1 MGVPKFTAWLRQ
13 QQKNFNKFFI
23 VKQPRNIDN
32 LFIDA
37 NSTIYDVFSNIDKKV
52 LNEVKSVDQLEELI
66 INGVTRFY
74 DGIIDLIDPKLIY
87 IAIDG
92 VVPFSK
98 ITQQRIRRYTSYY
111 VNESDDSITNDIVK
125 SWHPNSN
132 ISPGTPF
139 MQKLNIELTKY
150 INTKNKENKRQY
162 IYSSFEHNGEGEHKI
177 IQYIKEFTNEYTAN
191 MIYGN
196 DTDIIFLSVI
206 SYICNSSKIF
216 LFKTFEKQNQ
226 FYNVKYITDLLI
238 NIITDFVI
246 KNDI

>member
-150 INTKNKENKRQY
+150 INTKNKENKRQ
-162 IYSSFEHNGEGEHKI
+162 
-177 IQYIKEFTNEYTAN
+177 
-191 MIYGN
+191 
-196 DTDIIFLSVI
+196 
-206 SYICNSSKIF
+206 
-216 LFKTFEKQNQ
+216 
-226 FYNVKYITDLLI
+226 
-238 NIITDFVI
+238 
-246 KNDI
+246 